1 MRDNEIYYIEI
12 ICIIFLILFIALLFF
27 NVKLEKPIEEDSND
41 DNYIMPSTQS
51 TQPKICKPN
60 IDVKVRCPP
69 KLVNLYNEDIKHLP
83 NKNDIN
89 VINKTKINLYD
100 NNYSVENPNFNKSI
114 ITQDSIKSSKDREFA
129 PELEKVYTTDLAE
142 NINPNI
148 DYTQIYDYSVKP
160 NKSDLPMV
168 NMPACYLKGNSRS
181 YKLSDKLANL

>member
-1 MRDNEIYYIEI
+1 MRDKEIYYIEI

-27 NVKLEKPIEEDSND
+27 NVKLEKPIYEDSED
-41 DNYIMPSTQS
+41 DKYSMPPTPTPPQ
-51 TQPKICKPN
+51 ICKPN
-60 IDVKVRCPP
+60 IDVTVRCPP
-69 KLVNLYNEDIKHLP
+69 KLVNLYNEDIKQLP

-100 NNYSVENPNFNKSI
+100 NNYSDDNPNFNKSI

-129 PELEKVYTTDLAE
+129 PELEKVYTADIAE

-160 NKSDLPMV
+160 NKGDLPMV

-181 YKLSDKLANL
+181 YKLSDKLSNL